1 MIELPVKDVNNQE
14 LHTVQLSETVFGRP
28 MRKDLLSAAVT
39 YQLAKRRAGSAS
51 TKGRA
56 EVRGGGK
63 KPYRQK
69 GTGNARQGTIRAPQ
83 FRTGGIVFG
92 PKPRSFAIKMPRKMR
107 RLALLT
113 ALSAKVEA
121 GEMVVVDGFGL
132 DAVKTKRMRQ
142 ILDGLSVGR
151 STLVVLAEE
160 DRNVSLSARNLPR
173 VTTQLAVGVNVYD
186 LLLHE
191 KVLLTEAALKSL
203 EEKLG

>member
-1 MIELPVKDVNNQE
+1 MIELPVKDTSNQE
-14 LHTVQLSETVFGRP
+14 LRTVQLNETVFGRP

-39 YQLAKRRAGSAS
+39 YQLAKRRSGTAS
-51 TKGRA
+51 SKGRA
-56 EVRGGGK
+56 EIRGGGK

-69 GTGNARQGTIRAPQ
+69 GTGNARQGTTRAPQ

-92 PKPRSFAIKMPRKMR
+92 PKPRSFAVKMPRKMR
-107 RLALLT
+107 RLALQT
-113 ALSAKVEA
+113 ALSAKVDA
-121 GEMVVVDGFGL
+121 GEIIVVDAFGL
-132 DAVKTKRMRQ
+132 DQIKTKRMGE
-142 ILDGLSVGR
+142 ILTTLTAGR

-160 DRNVSLSARNLPR
+160 DRNVALSARNIPR

-191 KVLLTEAALKSL
+191 KVILTEAALKSL